1 MNPNEQIIYSTV
13 TGAGYTPTLAN
24 IIISQ
29 AKFETGDFTNTAFT
43 KYKNAFG
50 YKYVPG
56 ARYQSGKG
64 NESSEGDY
72 YAAYDSLENSTK
84 EIIAWLQRR
93 QNEGKLT
100 ISLLTTPEA
109 YAAALKSCG
118 YFGGTLSAYINGLKH
133 YLSMIIETVKKKPLQ
148 TALLITFGLFI
159 LYYLKK

>member
-1 MNPNEQIIYSTV
+1 MNQNENIIYSTV

-29 AKFETGDFTNTAFT
+29 AKFETGNFTNTAFT
-43 KYKNAFG
+43 QFKNAFG

-56 ARYQSGKG
+56 AKYQSGKG

-72 YAAYDSLENSTK
+72 YAAYNSLEDSTK
-84 EIIAWLQRR
+84 EILAWLQRR

-109 YAAALKSCG
+109 YAAAIKSCG
-118 YFGGTLSAYINGLKH
+118 YFGGTLSVYVNGLKH
-133 YLSMIIETVKKKPLQ
+133 YLSAFIDTVKKKPFQ
-148 TALLITFGLFI
+148 TALLITLGVFLI
-159 LYYLKK
+159 YYLKD